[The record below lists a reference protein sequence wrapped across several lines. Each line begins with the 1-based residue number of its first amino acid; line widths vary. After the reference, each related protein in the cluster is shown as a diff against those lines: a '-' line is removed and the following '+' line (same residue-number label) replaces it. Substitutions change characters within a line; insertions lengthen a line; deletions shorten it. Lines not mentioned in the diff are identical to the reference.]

1 VHVLFFVCIIF
12 VCFWCQELWLFYVH
26 FFHLFF
32 FLVKYLILLMFCF
45 IMYWP
50 TDNSD
55 ILRLYKI
62 KENSAF
68 SPLKMYMKLKKIY
81 FRMLFDICPEQ

>member
-1 VHVLFFVCIIF
+1 MRKTEIEQTYKLKAAEMEREVRLK
-12 VCFWCQELWLFYVH
+12 ELEFKEKE
-26 FFHLFF
+26 F

-55 ILRLYKI
+55 ILCLCR
-62 KENSAF
+62 E
-68 SPLKMYMKLKKIY
+68 
-81 FRMLFDICPEQ
+81 